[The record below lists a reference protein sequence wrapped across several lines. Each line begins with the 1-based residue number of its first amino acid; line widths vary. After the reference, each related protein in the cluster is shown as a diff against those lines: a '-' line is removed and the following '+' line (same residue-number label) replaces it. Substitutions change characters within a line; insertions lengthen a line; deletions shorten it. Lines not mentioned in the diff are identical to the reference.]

1 MVIKNGEIIL
11 LNIEELLIKTIQI
24 FDFDMN
30 DVKLK
35 QTLQKRRFISNDESG
50 EKYRDHINL
59 IFQKL
64 DLDRQNNELVSI
76 FVDLITLYE
85 PIYKKLNL
93 TKFISTQKKMNW
105 VILKRLVIPYLAKR
119 LSSLDYDYSLRIDK
133 GVSGGRFWYLPDITD
148 YPNIKMPMEYI
159 MNWWLDLYGKG
170 LDSLCNE
177 LDKNNPSDSEN
188 KAFES
193 KNTIKQWFRKS
204 IPDRA
209 SIEEYCSI
217 PIIYNGC
224 FEPNVNDTLNTQFQ
238 KALTFILDMKKLSID
253 ELKHEIPFNSLVDKV
268 FNDEP
273 ISKNEKK
280 EFIKFIA
287 ERWERPTKEK
297 LINVFIIARASQ
309 SIYKSLLEYFLF
321 EDSNDIEEN
330 KLLQLIYLY
339 CHIYNENLQRHLH
352 KVYKYDEVDYLKTNY
367 EYLDVFNSHFLEI
380 VTTVS
385 NDINIELS
393 NQNFSK
399 NYLEDIYQ
407 VKFSVLMQNKDDRAK
422 LASKQLKEH
431 YEFFYEK
438 FDQIEYAIEKYF
450 SLSRKEKEQF
460 INNVQDIQC
469 LINICDR
476 EFFSNYELAE
486 MCVKQME
493 SLSKTDVDN
502 IIVVSYYLKFYTWP
516 VFNQNI
522 YRSDEARMCIDNY
535 SKLVSSIEEKQIELL
550 KYKLYYY
557 IKSKQ
562 FDKALIAS
570 NEYFDK
576 YIKMKK
582 KDVDT
587 IEVLF
592 LGAYAA
598 YIEKDKKVLK
608 QYNNYLKKHANR
620 PFENSQSLPFKIFF
634 YKK

>member
-1 MVIKNGEIIL
+1 MQIL
-11 LNIEELLIKTIQI
+11 
-24 FDFDMN
+24 DFDMN

-35 QTLQKRRFISNDESG
+35 QTLEKRRFISNEESG

-64 DLDRQNNELVSI
+64 DLDTQNNELVSI

-119 LSSLDYDYSLRIDK
+119 LSSLDYDYSSRIDK
-133 GVSGGRFWYLPDITD
+133 GLSGGRFWYLPDITD

-177 LDKNNPSDSEN
+177 LDENNPNESEN

-204 IPDRA
+204 IPDRK
-209 SIEEYCSI
+209 SIEEYCGI
-217 PIIYNGC
+217 PIIYKGC
-224 FEPNVNDTLNTQFQ
+224 FEPNVNDNLNTQFQ
-238 KALTFILDMKKLSID
+238 KALSFILETKKLSID
-253 ELKHEIPFNSLVDKV
+253 ELKHEIPYNSLVDRV
-268 FNDEP
+268 FSNEP

-280 EFIKFIA
+280 EFIKFIS
-287 ERWERPTKEK
+287 ERWEIPTKEK
-297 LINVFIIARASQ
+297 LISIFIIARGSQ
-309 SIYKSLLEYFLF
+309 SIYKSLLTYFSF
-321 EDSNDIEEN
+321 EDSYDIEDN
-330 KLLQLIYLY
+330 KLLQLTYLY
-339 CHIYNENLQRHLH
+339 CHLYNENLQRYLH
-352 KVYKYDEVDYLKTNY
+352 RVHKYDEVDFLKTNY
-367 EYLDVFNSHFLEI
+367 EYLDVFNNHFWEI

-393 NQNFSK
+393 NQDFSK

-407 VKFSVLMQNKDDRAK
+407 IKFSVLNQNKDKRAE
-422 LASKQLKEH
+422 LASKHLNEH
-431 YEFFYEK
+431 YQFFYEK
-438 FDQIEYAIEKYF
+438 FDQIEYDIEKYF
-450 SLSRKEKEQF
+450 SLSSKEKEQF

-476 EFFSNYELAE
+476 ELFTNYELAE
-486 MCVKQME
+486 MCVKKMD
-493 SLSKTDVDN
+493 SLSKTDFDR
-502 IIVVSYYLKFYTWP
+502 IIVVSYYIKFYTCP
-516 VFNQNI
+516 VFEQNI
-522 YRSDEARMCIDNY
+522 HKLDEARIHVDNY
-535 SKLVSSIEEKQIELL
+535 SKLVSNIEEKQMELL

-557 IKSKQ
+557 VKSKQ
-562 FDKALIAS
+562 FDKALISS
-570 NEYFDK
+570 NEFFK
-576 YIKMKK
+576 LYIEGKK
-582 KDVDT
+582 KDEDS

-592 LGAYAA
+592 LGAYAS
-598 YIEKDKKVLK
+598 YIEKDKKALK
-608 QYNNYLKKHANR
+608 QYNKYLKKYTNR
-620 PFENSQSLPFKIFF
+620 PFENSQSLPFKVFF